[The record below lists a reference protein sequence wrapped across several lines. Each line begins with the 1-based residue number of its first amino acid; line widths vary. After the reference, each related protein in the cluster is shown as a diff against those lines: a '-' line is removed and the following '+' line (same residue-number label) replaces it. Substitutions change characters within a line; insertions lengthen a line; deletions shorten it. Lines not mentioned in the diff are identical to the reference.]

1 MGRSVVRVLGFT
13 AAILSVSTLARAEC
27 SKDTD
32 CKGDRVCTASVCVD
46 PQPAV
51 VASPDPASSQ
61 ASPVAQQAASP
72 PVVAAPTKQH
82 GQARKSA
89 PHRASGGMTTTGA
102 SLFVF
107 GLVLAAAGGGMM
119 YIGATQ
125 AQCSDGETCS
135 TVWKAGIGVLALG
148 GVLTIVGLSVWVVGG
163 SEDRVAVTRKRLVP
177 YVNVGLS
184 GGSAGFQF

>member
-51 VASPDPASSQ
+51 VASPDPAS
-61 ASPVAQQAASP
+61 SP